1 MAGDGVAVRLLS
13 LAATPG
19 SCGTPDYILH
29 RAVVL
34 NKVEVGGGDRAK
46 RKAEIAHNGDSFQ
59 ENLGEQYSGTPIEI
73 DAPGVHLLHYGAKL
87 TEIEM
92 RGEAKGG
99 AVGSAVHVRDSGA
112 DVEGHGDW

>member
-46 RKAEIAHNGDSFQ
+46 RKAEISHNGDSFQ
-59 ENLGEQYSGTPIEI
+59 ENLGEQYSRPPIEI
-73 DAPGVHLLHYGAKL
+73 EAPGVHLLHEGAKL
-87 TEIEM
+87 TQIVVG
-92 RGEAKGG
+92 RGAKGA
-99 AVGSAVHVRDSGA
+99 AVGRPVKVGESGA
-112 DVEGHGDW
+112 DGECDLSA